1 MGLTCSLLGH
11 AFEDTDVERDR
22 EEQGSEVVTIVRE
35 VETCRRC
42 GETRTVSEN
51 KEVTAIV
58 EPDDVGAS
66 EGESAALGSM
76 AEAADDDATSD
87 DGAVADNPSAGE
99 HDEFAGA
106 DADAE
111 FEPPDDPAE
120 EDAEI
125 LDDDRETP
133 REPGQWPDDE
143 DDFEPTTLTGDR
155 AETAPDGSDVVAD
168 AEGDEPDADVTEDV
182 TADDDD
188 DSASPE
194 PAATSV
200 PTGDYVCPECGF
212 TTPAAESSLREGDSC
227 PECRRGYLTAQ

>member
-58 EPDDVGAS
+58 EPDDVGAGADGS
-66 EGESAALGSM
+66 GALGSM
-76 AEAADDDATSD
+76 AEAADADSGVGGSTTDHPKVDADDA
-87 DGAVADNPSAGE
+87 AADP
-99 HDEFAGA
+99 EF
-106 DADAE
+106 D
-111 FEPPDDPAE
+111 PPDDPAE

-125 LDDDRETP
+125 LEDDREAP
-133 REPGQWPDDE
+133 REPGQWPETE
-143 DDFEPTTLTGDR
+143 DGFEPTTLTGDR
-155 AETAPDGSDVVAD
+155 AAAD
-168 AEGDEPDADVTEDV
+168 AGRAAEDAGDDEADEQEEPADGEGEADAD
-182 TADDDD
+182 
-188 DSASPE
+188 DSSTPE

-212 TTPAAESSLREGDSC
+212 STPAAESSLREGDSC
-227 PECRRGYLTAQ
+227 PECRRGYLASQ